1 MVMKK
6 ILFTLVFLLVSI
18 TTGAYD
24 VKIDGIYYDVLLK
37 GKIATVVKGEDRYS
51 GEVTIPETIEYE
63 GVTCTVTAL
72 DTHVFEGCNVTK
84 VWFPDGI
91 TLISSYTFENCK
103 YLESVRLPAK
113 LEAIGSRA
121 FYNCE
126 KLSSLELPSSLKWI
140 GSRAFCYCSQLTSL
154 TLPQS
159 LNTIME
165 YAFMNCKNLTSIT
178 LPDALEVLEEGVF
191 SGCNSITSI
200 NIPKSL
206 TIIPKD
212 AFCGCKFKS
221 VEIPNNIK
229 TIGERALASTSIES
243 IVIPESVTT
252 FGPAVFSGCIDL
264 ASVKLPD
271 NMTEIPIRFFWG
283 CRSLKEIQIPES
295 VTSIGQYAF
304 ADTGFD
310 NIDFIPAD
318 IKDLKYVFSECK
330 NLTTLTIPD
339 GVDYISEGEFSDC
352 VNLHTVVLPSSVKT
366 IHNYA
371 FSGCTALKEIN
382 LDHLTLITSRVFDGC
397 ISLEAVD
404 MPLVEEIWQSA
415 FQGCHGLKTI
425 TLGASIKSLMPSA
438 FGQCESL
445 EDFYCYAEVLP
456 EIPERDRYSLFKD
469 SYVEYSTLHVPA
481 SAIELYRSTSP
492 WSSFGSIVPIE
503 TGVEQVTSDKSQVT
517 SEEWYTLEGI
527 RVAQPRKGV
536 YIHNGKVVVI
546 K

>member
-1 MVMKK
+1 MKK

-18 TTGAYD
+18 TASAYD
-24 VKIDGIYYDVLLK
+24 VKIDGIYYN
-37 GKIATVVKGEDRYS
+37 VVPKAKKAELVVGDDRYT

-63 GVTCTVTAL
+63 GVTYTVTSMQSG
-72 DTHVFEGCNVTK
+72 VFMDCDVTK
-84 VWFPDGI
+84 VWLPDGI
-91 TLISSYTFENCK
+91 TEISNSAFKNCK
-103 YLESVRLPAK
+103 KLDTVRLPAK
-113 LEAIGSRA
+113 LEKIS
-121 FYNCE
+121 Y
-126 KLSSLELPSSLKWI
+126 S
-140 GSRAFCYCSQLTSL
+140 AFCYCDQLNSV
-154 TLPQS
+154 TLPPS
-159 LNTIME
+159 LKTIRD
-165 YAFMNCKNLTSIT
+165 YAFRYCRSLTSIT
-178 LPDALEVLEEGVF
+178 LPDALEVMGEGAF
-191 SGCNSITSI
+191 YHCNNITSI

-206 TIIPKD
+206 SIIPKY
-212 AFCGCKFKS
+212 AFYGCGFTA
-221 VEIPNNIK
+221 VDIPDNIK
-229 TIGERALASTSIES
+229 AIGEHAFAGTNIKS
-243 IVIPESVTT
+243 IVIPESVTYL
-252 FGPAVFSGCIDL
+252 GGASFSFCADL
-264 ASVKLPD
+264 VSVQLPD
-271 NMTEIPIRFFWG
+271 NMTNIPAGLFRS
-283 CRSLKEIQIPES
+283 CRSLKEIQIPKS
-295 VTSIGQYAF
+295 VTSIGVYAF
-304 ADTGFD
+304 TDTGFE
-310 NIDFIPAD
+310 NIDFIPAG
-318 IKDLKYVFSECK
+318 IKDLEYVFSDCK
-330 NLTTLTIPD
+330 NLTSITIPD
-339 GVDYISEGEFSDC
+339 GVDFISEGEFKGC

-366 IHNYA
+366 INQYA
-371 FSGCTALKEIN
+371 FSDCTALKEIN

-492 WSSFGSIVPIE
+492 WSDFGSIVAIE
-503 TGVEQVTSDKSQVT
+503 GTGIEQVSSDKSQVT